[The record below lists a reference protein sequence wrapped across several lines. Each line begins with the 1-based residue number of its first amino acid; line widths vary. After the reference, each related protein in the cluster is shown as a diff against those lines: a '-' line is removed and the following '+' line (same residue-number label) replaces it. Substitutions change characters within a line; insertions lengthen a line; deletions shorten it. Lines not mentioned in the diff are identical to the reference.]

1 MLIRRL
7 LLVLALVAAWSVEAR
22 AQVTTH
28 GMTITSGPLIWH
40 DSVRLAAAQARYAA
54 SPSTYALTS
63 QLTGTVETVRQ
74 QALIYQMTGV
84 CSAADGFGTGQ
95 EQNIN
100 TCGDAIAWL
109 LNTTDCGPGCRN
121 EYLYPTIG
129 GSGPDANDAHTC
141 ETADYQERDDY
152 ARWFGE
158 ITIDA
163 YSWLREAMTAEQRQA
178 VLGCMVRAAAAM
190 ATKSWGAP
198 VDHGNNYMWG
208 YTRNLLLTAIVLLAQ
223 ETTSTFDAVATNC
236 SFIGQAGANSMNVCG
251 DDSDVIADEFLDE
264 ALDVRWTANLLEHLN
279 GPAKGG
285 IANEGQNYG
294 HYLWDYV
301 GTQMRLVME
310 DYGRDLTEE
319 TPYWEEAAV
328 GIIYASSNRPMYSTQ
343 AGTIAGNVTQP
354 WYAAP
359 TYGDTQGPYGSP
371 FVGEYEEGA
380 YMTLL
385 ALKLAGTELGARIR
399 YWLTNTTQLKVIP
412 FIKVLDG
419 SQGAAGTDFSAWPL
433 AYCGTGFGACY
444 VRDSWARTG
453 SPSMFFLLAEQIFN
467 PGGNHPHCAD
477 PGTWQAWRGQRWV
490 SKTASAAYSRG
501 MTNLAGTA
509 ATNAAQRFFGNGLTV
524 NDSGDNGF
532 CLTGNGFES
541 GETPNAEM
549 TRLQY
554 HEGSAGVSDDFLF
567 AASNL
572 GVHIKPNL
580 TSGAALSTYWRDWVV
595 LPDYSAMCVLDR
607 VVTTSDVNKKS
618 FIHFPA
624 TPTQA
629 SNVWT
634 GENNG
639 EFLRAVILADA
650 LASHTV
656 TYAVVDESAFTS
668 GSACPG
674 ADCDPQQRL
683 QINVTGSNTSYIPYC
698 VQTYSTGGNTMSA
711 SASEDESNITISLS
725 MTGKSNVSIVF
736 AKGATSTGGQVTIGS
751 TTTAFDTTVATV
763 TADRD
768 GVSWGAGQDPTPSPG
783 AGRIVLRLR
792 HRF

>member
-1 MLIRRL
+1 MLKRA
-7 LLVLALVAAWSVEAR
+7 LLVLGLCLLTSPAL
-22 AQVTTH
+22 AQVVTH

-40 DSVRLAAAQARYAA
+40 DSARLAAAQARYAA
-54 SPSTYALTS
+54 SPSSYQLTS
-63 QLTGTVETVRQ
+63 TIGGTVETVRFE
-74 QALIYQMTGV
+74 AFLYQMTGT
-84 CSAADGFGTGQ
+84 CDAADGFGAGQ
-95 EQNIN
+95 EQNID

-109 LNTTDCGPGCRN
+109 LNTTDCGNGCRN
-121 EYLYPTIG
+121 EYLYPG
-129 GSGPDANDAHTC
+129 GASCA
-141 ETADYQERDDY
+141 TADYQGADDY

-163 YSWLREAMTAEQRQA
+163 YSWLRAAMTDQQRRD
-178 VLGCMVRAAAAM
+178 VLACMVRAAAGTA
-190 ATKSWGAP
+190 AKGWGAP

-208 YTRNLLLTAIVLLAQ
+208 YTRNLVLTAIVLLAQ
-223 ETTSTFDAVATNC
+223 ETTSTFDAVSTNC
-236 SFIGQAGANSMNVCG
+236 SWVPEADANAMNICD

-264 ALDVRWTANLLEHLN
+264 GLDVRWTNNLLEHLN

-301 GTQMRLVME
+301 GTQMRLVLE
-310 DYGRDLTEE
+310 DYGRDLTDE
-319 TPYWEEAAV
+319 TPYWEEAATT
-328 GIIYASSNRPMYSTQ
+328 IIYSSSNRPLYATQ
-343 AGTIAGNVTQP
+343 SGSLPGGVTQP

-371 FVGEYEEGA
+371 FVGVYEEGA

-385 ALKLAGTELGARIR
+385 ALKFVGTELGARIR
-399 YWLTNTTQLKVIP
+399 YWLTNTTQLQVIP

-419 SQGAAGTDFSAWPL
+419 AQGTAGTDFSAWPL

-490 SKTASAAYSRG
+490 SKTAAAAYNRG

-509 ATNAAQRFFGNGLTV
+509 ATNSAQRFFGNGLTV

-532 CLTGNGFES
+532 CLTGNGFED

-554 HEGSAGVSDDFLF
+554 HEGSAGVADDFLF

-580 TSGAALSTYWRDWVV
+580 TSGAPLTTYWRDWVV
-595 LPDYSAMCVLDR
+595 IPDYSAMCVLDR
-607 VVTTSDVNKKS
+607 VVTSSNVNKNS

-624 TPTQA
+624 TPTQ
-629 SNVWT
+629 STNVWT

-639 EFLRAVILADA
+639 EFLRAVILASS
-650 LASHTV
+650 LADNSAVSYT
-656 TYAVVDESAFTS
+656 VVDESDFTS
-668 GSACPG
+668 GSSCPG
-674 ADCDPQQRL
+674 PDCDPQQRL
-683 QINVTGSNTSYIPYC
+683 QITVSGSTTTYIPYC
-698 VQTYSTGGNTMSA
+698 VQTYSTSGNTMTA
-711 SASEDESNITISLS
+711 TASEDGSTITVSLS
-725 MTGKSNVSIVF
+725 MSGKDNVSIVF
-736 AKGATSTGGQVTIGS
+736 DKGATSTGGRITIGS
-751 TTTAFDTTVATV
+751 TTTSFSSTVASV

-768 GVSWGAGQDPTPSPG
+768 GVSWGEAPVSPG
-783 AGRIVLRLR
+783 GSGRMVLRLR
-792 HRF
+792 NRF